1 MSESIQKILEQS
13 QSKKTIQKKW
23 YYLGGIVLLIV
34 ITGIWWW
41 NRDTKQS
48 TPYVAEIHTVE
59 IGSIET
65 KVSSDGNIIN
75 PDIVNLSFLV
85 NGTLKNLYVEEGQ
98 KVEADQLLAELDKQD
113 LNFDVQSA
121 ENDVNI
127 AIQNIRAKEAEITD
141 LDIINAENDL
151 SITLET
157 TQNNLLAAEKNL
169 ILTQTENE
177 NQVNKAEQ
185 DFEQAFLDAKI
196 IIGEAFFSM
205 QDALTEVDYVFG
217 IERNYGSKTISTL
230 AFNDSINENN
240 AAVAFNNII
249 KRLAL
254 LKKEYDDQKNTI
266 AKPQV
271 SIMVV
276 QLQNINQEIQDLL
289 SVTVSVF
296 DSANANSNITEETI
310 ASSLSSIQGYQS
322 KSKTLSSSLQQT
334 KNNIDSTYLTLQN
347 TYASTRNKLESAEI
361 EKTNTLNRLENEN
374 KTANLRL
381 DNAKKT
387 VNKAEIS
394 KQANLNIQY
403 AQLDQARLRVEKAK
417 YELSLADLKAPK
429 SGTIISLSASEG
441 ESLKSDTTSSENAF
455 IKILSDANFTT
466 EVFVEEADIAKIE
479 IDQTARITLEAIPDL
494 ELIGNVEYVAST
506 ATKDSNGIITY
517 LVRITI
523 KDDQD
528 QPIREGMTTYVDF
541 ITGGAKD
548 VIVVPSKAIQQGRF
562 VINQEQERVRVETG
576 FSDGDFT
583 EIKSGLSKGDTII
596 LNPQSENNQ
605 SGRGDRTGGGS
616 GRELT
621 EERIAQFKQAGFTD
635 DEIKKLQSG
644 QFTDAMRQKMQKLRT
659 GGGNGGG
666 RPR

>member
-296 DSANANSNITEETI
+296 DSANANSSITEETI